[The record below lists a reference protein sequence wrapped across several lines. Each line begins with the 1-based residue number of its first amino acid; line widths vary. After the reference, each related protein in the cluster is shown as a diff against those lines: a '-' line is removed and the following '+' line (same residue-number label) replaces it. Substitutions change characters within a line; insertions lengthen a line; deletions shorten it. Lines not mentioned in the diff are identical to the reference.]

1 MLLLGRLWWHDRR
14 AKRYHAPHGH
24 SVHWHVMRTILHSE
38 AAYSLGVVLNLAA
51 CAARSQLVLLT
62 SCVLPPLI
70 VRTPSISSGG
80 RIGAD
85 MSRWGE

>member
-24 SVHWHVMRTILHSE
+24 SVHWRVMRTILHSE

-70 VRTPSISSGG
+70 VRTPL
-80 RIGAD
+80 
-85 MSRWGE
+85 SRLAGVLVSELT